1 MDWALVREQLEP
13 GFQRAMAT
21 IKARY
26 PNIVVR
32 PSWANSPPLGRKFRA
47 YVSFIYDTRQRY
59 EDLLFDFYVQP
70 VNKRWPR
77 RLDDSPLCPDA
88 PDRPDAVR
96 PDAAVFAIERGTGAE
111 IAELEPV
118 LLPDDQDSPLYE
130 RAVLDYAAV
139 AIAFVEEQM
148 DRVLYALSVQYLDP
162 AEDRL
167 LIEDY
172 RNAGC
177 PLPPG
182 WCGGETSALL
192 I

>member
-13 GFQRAMAT
+13 GFQRAIAT

-26 PNIVVR
+26 PNILASA
-32 PSWANSPPLGRKFRA
+32 SWGNSPPLDRKFRA
-47 YVSFIYDTRQRY
+47 YVDFLYDTRQRY
-59 EDLLFDFYVQP
+59 TDLGFDFYVQP
-70 VNKRWPR
+70 VSRRWPR

-88 PDRPDAVR
+88 PDGPDAVR
-96 PDAAVFAIERGTGAE
+96 PDAAVFSIERGTGAE

-118 LLPDDQDSPLYE
+118 LLPGDEDSPRYE
-130 RAVLDYAAV
+130 RAVLDYAANAV
-139 AIAFVEEQM
+139 AFIEEQM
-148 DRVLYALSVQYLDP
+148 DRILYALSLQYLEP

-172 RNAGC
+172 RREGR
-177 PLPPG
+177 PLPPD